1 MNKNL
6 IDIKDF
12 ILKRL
17 ILFLQ
22 HDLYFVLK
30 KGINDFSWI
39 NHLLFHYVMIT
50 NIFLSILKDINQD
63 ILSSYT
69 IIMIIGIVG
78 KANVGKSTFFNAA
91 TELTVQA
98 ANYPFTTINSN
109 IGVAYVRQNCVCTE
123 FGVQDTP
130 IHSLCIEGNRFIPI
144 NLIDI
149 PGLVQG
155 AHLGKGLGNKF
166 LDDARQA
173 DALIHIVDAS
183 GSTDSDGKPINPGT
197 GDPISD
203 VRFVEEEFDMW
214 LASVV
219 SRDWNKVS
227 REAESQAQKLEQML
241 AKRLSGLGIKSF
253 HIANALDETGLYNK
267 KTILWT
273 HNDIYNFCKVIRLK
287 SKPIILAANKA
298 DLPTFDKNINAIK
311 QTGRDVIVC
320 ASEAENLL
328 RRAAKKGVIHYLP
341 GDNSFNIKRGAEL
354 NDKQKRAL
362 SMINNIISKYGS
374 TGIQDVINYVCFKL
388 LNLIVVYT
396 VEDELK
402 LIDKKGNILPDA
414 RLLPIGS
421 TSKDL
426 AYVIHADL
434 VKGFLYAIDVRTK
447 QRLSSEYKLK
457 NNDVI
462 KIVSAT
468 SRG

>member
-6 IDIKDF
+6 IDIKNF
-12 ILKRL
+12 ILKRS
-17 ILFLQ
+17 ILFLE
-22 HDLYFVLK
+22 HDLYFVLR

-39 NHLLFHYVMIT
+39 KHLLFHYLMIT
-50 NIFLSILKDINQD
+50 KIFLSILKDINQD
-63 ILSSYT
+63 VLSYT
-69 IIMIIGIVG
+69 IIMIISIVG

-155 AHLGKGLGNKF
+155 AHIGKGLGNKF

-183 GSTDSDGKPINPGT
+183 GSTDSDGKPISPGT

-253 HIANALDETGLYNK
+253 HIANALDETGLSNK

-273 HNDIYNFCKVIRLK
+273 HNDIYNFCKIIRLK

-311 QTGRDVIVC
+311 QTGREVIVC

-354 NDKQKRAL
+354 NDKQKKAL
-362 SMINNIISKYGS
+362 SMISNIISKYGS

-414 RLLPIGS
+414 RLLPLGS